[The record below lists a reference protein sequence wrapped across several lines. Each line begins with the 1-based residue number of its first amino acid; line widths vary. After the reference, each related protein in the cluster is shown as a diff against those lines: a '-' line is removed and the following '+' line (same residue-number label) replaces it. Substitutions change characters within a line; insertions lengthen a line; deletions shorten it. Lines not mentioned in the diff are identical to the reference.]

1 MHYNNIDIAEGLSL
15 LTNAVID
22 QHFIVR
28 SRYNRLLSAIAKYPG
43 CACIGIDETTAII
56 VQGNKVTIT
65 CDSQVVLMQKPLGL
79 KIIAAGLIK
88 TKHVQFSIFTNEDV
102 FFINQGK

>member
-1 MHYNNIDIAEGLSL
+1 
-15 LTNAVID
+15 
-22 QHFIVR
+22 
-28 SRYNRLLSAIAKYPG
+28 
-43 CACIGIDETTAII
+43 
-56 VQGNKVTIT
+56 
-65 CDSQVVLMQKPLGL
+65 MQKPLGL